1 MLRLY
6 TWPAVILYSLAIVI
20 FSTLPVTIPV
30 PESVPAP
37 DKILHA
43 ATYLVLAWLL
53 VNTLIKTKVSH
64 AYLFCF
70 SYAFLLG
77 LGLECV
83 QKFLPFR
90 SFEYGDIL
98 ANTLGAGAGLF
109 IRSHKHTDAR

>member
-6 TWPAVILYSLAIVI
+6 TWPAVILYSFAVVI

-30 PESVPAP
+30 PESIPAS

-43 ATYLVLAWLL
+43 VTYLVLAWLL
-53 VNTLIKTKVSH
+53 VNTLIKTRVRQ

-77 LGLECV
+77 LGIECV

-98 ANTLGAGAGLF
+98 ANALGASVGLF